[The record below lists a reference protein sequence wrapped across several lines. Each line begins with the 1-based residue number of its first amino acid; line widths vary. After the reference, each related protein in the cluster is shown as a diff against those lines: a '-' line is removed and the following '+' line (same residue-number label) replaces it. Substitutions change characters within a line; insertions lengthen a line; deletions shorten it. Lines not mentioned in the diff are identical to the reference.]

1 MEIRLDGK
9 KAVISGSTAGIGYAI
24 AEGLARAGAAV
35 VISGRTEARV
45 RSALRRLRDKV
56 PNARADGV
64 TADLSRA
71 AGTDRLTAEHPQADI
86 LVNNLGVFG
95 PKPFFAI
102 TDEEWEEYF
111 QTNVMSAVRLSRHY
125 TPEMVRRGWGRVLF
139 NASAVAGFLPGEQ
152 VHFGATKAAVL
163 ALSRGLAESIAG
175 TGVTVNAFLPGPTL
189 TEGVRDF
196 LRGQAAA
203 TGRTAEALAKE
214 MFAEELPT
222 SILQRFIE
230 PAEIAG
236 MVVYL
241 ASEAASAV
249 TGAALRVDGGIM
261 RTIL

>member
-45 RSALRRLRDKV
+45 QSALRRLRDKV

-64 TADLSRA
+64 TADLSHA

-196 LRGQAAA
+196 FRGQAAA